1 MQWLRISPKMRVNLE
16 NVESLEYD
24 SDGGWLTVITAS
36 GENYIVEYSEE
47 QFQRLMWA
55 LGSIV

>member
-1 MQWLRISPKMRVNLE
+1 MQWLRISPKMLVNLE

-24 SDGGWLTVITAS
+24 SDGSWLTVITAS

-47 QFQRLMWA
+47 QFQRL
-55 LGSIV
+55 LRNIT